1 MSSPASRRRGRP
13 ARDSATASPARS
25 TRSTRSQQQSQATNS
40 QTTPRASRRLQG
52 EAAVPSSSP
61 MFFQSSPA
69 RENSTAETPDARMEE
84 PSSPIRASST
94 MDDGETTPRANGAA
108 LRDSSPIRYVSSSS
122 PTRAFGRQTD
132 HSNIRSD
139 SSGLFVSSRQGL
151 DRQRIA
157 SRRSDLHSGGFGST
171 PSRRRRVFVDA
182 HGNFSAEGEIQS
194 DATFSNIN
202 PDTSEAEAMGGSAT
216 RMVWGTNVS
225 VQDGM
230 SAFKNFLRNFTT
242 KYRLWADGATED
254 ETRRMGESAERREY
268 VDMLNTMRQLGV
280 TSLNLDAKNLK
291 AYPPTLK
298 LWHQLQAYPQEII
311 PLMDQGVRDIMVE
324 LASQEMDRLR
334 SRIQRG
340 QNNHRDLS
348 SAPVVPSSDAMSES
362 GRMPRNE
369 IPDLVAEVE
378 TKIFKVLPFGLDS
391 TINMRDLD
399 PADIDKLVSIK
410 GLVIRATPIIP
421 DMKEAFFRC
430 QLCNHSVQVD
440 IDRGR
445 ITEPTICPRQACQ
458 ERNSMQIVHN
468 RCVFADK
475 QVIKLQETP
484 DSIPDGQTPH
494 SVSLCVYDE
503 LVDVCKAGDRVE
515 VTGIFRSN
523 PVRVNPRQRTQK
535 TLFKTYID
543 VLHVQKIDRKKL
555 GVDVSTVEQELSEQA
570 AGDAEQVR
578 KISAEEEEKI
588 IRTSTRPDLY
598 ELLARSLAPSIY
610 EMDDVK
616 KGILLQMFGGTN
628 KSFQKGGNPRYRGD
642 INVLLCGDPS
652 TSKSQLLRY
661 VHKIAPRGVYTSGK
675 GSSAVGLTAYVTRDP
690 ETRQMVLESGALV
703 LSDGG
708 VCCIDEFDKMN
719 ESTRSVLHEVM
730 EQQTVSIAKAGIIT
744 TLNARTSILAS
755 ANPIGSR
762 YNPNLPVPQ
771 NIDLP
776 PTLLSRFDLVYLV
789 LDRVDEMEDRR
800 LAKHIVNMYLE
811 DRPENASEREVLPIE
826 FLTAYIT
833 YAKTKVHPVL
843 TPAAGKALSD
853 AYVNMRKL
861 GDDIRSSDRRITATT
876 RQLESMIR
884 LAEAH
889 ARMRLSEEVTADDVE
904 EAVRLIRSAIKQA
917 ATDSRTGLIDM
928 SLLTEG
934 TSASERRNKEH
945 LKRAILGLIDDL
957 ASGGGAARWAEVYRV
972 LNDQSSTEV
981 DSAQFTEAVRALESE
996 SLVNILGEGARRSIR
1011 RAAGAVVF
1019 GEHLRSSMI
1028 KEYYWN
1034 YINYEGL
1041 KKALKTG
1048 YVTEPTPENTK
1059 PDRRAWTE
1067 DDERHFVTLLESE
1080 LDKVFKFQQYKSEE
1094 IVRRIQESDKDV
1106 DDVVTRLNNSNEA
1119 RNNGR
1124 QSVNPPSDEEFL
1136 MLEQVLSDIIA
1147 DVHDLAKFTQLNY
1160 TGFQKII
1167 KKHDKQT
1174 QWHLKPVFAARLN
1187 AKPFFKDNYDAF
1199 VVKLSKL
1206 YDLVRTKGN
1215 PIKGDSAAG
1224 GTQQN
1229 FVRQTTK
1236 YWVHPDNITELKL
1249 IILKHL
1255 PVLVFNPSKEFEEE
1269 DSAISS
1275 IYYDNTDTWELYEG
1289 RLKKTEGAE
1298 AIRLRWYGGMSSD
1311 QIFVERKTH
1320 REDWTGEKSV
1330 KARFSIK
1337 EKNVNDFL
1345 AGKLTVEKVFEKMRK
1360 EKKKSEAEIADYEQL
1375 AREIQY
1381 RVITR
1386 KLVPVTRSFYHRT
1399 AFQLPGDARVR
1410 ISLDTELTMTR
1421 EDNLDGRQRAGNN
1434 WRRMDIGVDWPF
1446 SQLPPE
1452 DVERFP
1458 YAVLEVKLQTQ
1469 AGQEPPK
1476 WIRDLTASHL
1486 VEAVPKYSK
1495 FIHGTATLFP
1505 DRINLLPFWMPQMDV
1520 DIRKPA
1526 SRHFGIQRP
1535 WTSTSMSVNDTP
1547 EDDEETDD
1555 ELDDGRVGRPRRGS
1569 VHGGYEQ
1576 AALFEEPDGNALDI
1590 EERIAAQPLP
1600 GDEDYPLYDSDDESF
1615 DSDELEEARRIGG
1628 TYYYKQLAKHYVH
1641 QVATGGF
1648 ELMKAMIPR
1657 PMPTNI
1663 PAPEQNG
1670 IAVLGNKRTIKR
1682 FQAPKGKR
1690 IYVPIRVEPKVYFAA
1705 ERTFLSWLEFSIML
1719 GTVAAALLNF
1729 GEDYIT
1735 FACSWAFTIL
1745 AALSLIYSLML
1756 YIWRVDKI
1764 RKRRDVKR
1772 VYYEKW
1778 GPTIIGLGL
1787 VTIMLVNFGLRV
1799 RQSGFT
1805 RKDPSPGYPLPGN
1818 PSNGTISDGRDDL

>member
-1 MSSPASRRRGRP
+1 MSSPASSRRRGRP
-13 ARDSATASPARS
+13 AKDSATASPARS
-25 TRSTRSQQQSQATNS
+25 TRSQQQPQAS
-40 QTTPRASRRLQG
+40 SPAQSTPRASRLLRG
-52 EAAVPSSSP
+52 DPAVPSSSP

-69 RENSTAETPDARMEE
+69 RGNSSSAETPDARMEE
-84 PSSPIRASST
+84 PSSPMRASSA
-94 MDDGETTPRANGAA
+94 MDEGETTPQANRASM
-108 LRDSSPIRYVSSSS
+108 RDSSPIRYVSSSS
-122 PTRAFGRQTD
+122 PTRAFGRQMG
-132 HSNIRSD
+132 HSDIHSD
-139 SSGLFVSSRQGL
+139 SSGLFVSSRGA
-151 DRQRIA
+151 DGNRVA

-182 HGNFSAEGEIQS
+182 NGLPAVDGELQS
-194 DATFSNIN
+194 DATFSNLH
-202 PDTSEAEAMGGSAT
+202 PDTSEAEVMGGNST
-216 RMVWGTNVS
+216 RVIWGTNIS
-225 VQDGM
+225 IQDSM
-230 SAFKNFLRNFTT
+230 SAFKNFLHNFTS

-254 ETRRMGESAERREY
+254 ETRRMGEMAEKREY
-268 VDMLNTMRQLGV
+268 IGMLNMMRQLGV

-311 PLMDQGVRDIMVE
+311 PLMDQSVRDVMVE
-324 LASQEMDRLR
+324 LAAKEMERLR
-334 SRIQRG
+334 SQIQRN

-362 GRMPRNE
+362 GRMPQTE
-369 IPDLVAEVE
+369 IPDLVAEAE
-378 TKIFKVLPFGLDS
+378 TKPYKVLPFALDS
-391 TINMRDLD
+391 TINMRELD
-399 PADIDKLVSIK
+399 PADMDKLVSIK
-410 GLVIRATPIIP
+410 GLVIRATPVIP

-440 IDRGR
+440 IDRGK
-445 ITEPTICPRQACQ
+445 IAEPTICPRQVCN
-458 ERNSMQIVHN
+458 EKNTMQIVHN

-503 LVDVCKAGDRVE
+503 LVDVCRAGDRVE

-523 PVRVNPRQRTQK
+523 PVRINPRQRTQK

-555 GVDVSTVEQELSEQA
+555 GIDASTVEQELSEQA
-570 AGDAEQVR
+570 AGDAEQTR

-588 IRTSTRPDLY
+588 RRTSTRPDLY

-642 INVLLCGDPS
+642 INILLCGDPS

-789 LDRVDEMEDRR
+789 LDRVDEQEDRR

-811 DRPENASEREVLPIE
+811 DRPENGSESEVLPIE

-833 YAKTKVHPVL
+833 YAKTTINPVL
-843 TPAAGKALSD
+843 TPSAGKALSD

-889 ARMRLSEEVTADDVE
+889 ARMRLSPEVTADDVE

-934 TSASERRNKEH
+934 TSSSERRNKEA
-945 LKRAILGLIDDL
+945 LKRGVLGVVDDL
-957 ASGGGAARWAEVYRV
+957 ANSSGSARWAEVYRV
-972 LNDQSSTEV
+972 LNDQASADV
-981 DSAQFTEAVRALESE
+981 DSNQFTEAVKALESE
-996 SLVNILGEGARRSIR
+996 GL
-1011 RAAGAVVF
+1011 
-1019 GEHLRSSMI
+1019 HLRSSMI
-1028 KEYYWN
+1028 KEYYWY

-1041 KKALKTG
+1041 KKALKTN
-1048 YVTEPTPENTK
+1048 YVIDPTPENTK
-1059 PDRRAWTE
+1059 PDRKPWAE
-1067 DDERHFVTLLESE
+1067 DDERQFVTILETE
-1080 LDKVFKFQQYKSEE
+1080 LDKVFNFQKLKSEE
-1094 IVRRIQESDKDV
+1094 IVRRIQESEKAV
-1106 DDVVTRLNNSNEA
+1106 DDVVTRLNNSNDS
-1119 RNNGR
+1119 RSNRSGR
-1124 QSVNPPSDEEFL
+1124 KPPSDEEFL

-1167 KKHDKQT
+1167 KKHDKET

-1215 PIKGDSAAG
+1215 PVKGDASAG

-1255 PVLVFNPSKEFEEE
+1255 PVLVFNASKEFAEE
-1269 DSAISS
+1269 DTAITS
-1275 IYYDNTDTWELYEG
+1275 IYYDNPDTWELYQG

-1298 AIRLRWYGGMSSD
+1298 AIRLRWYGGMGSD

-1330 KARFSIK
+1330 KARFALK
-1337 EKNVNDFL
+1337 EKHVNDYL
-1345 AGKLTVEKVFEKMRK
+1345 AGRMTVDRVFEKMRK
-1360 EKKKSEAEIADYEQL
+1360 DKKKSEDEIADLEQL

-1386 KLVPVTRSFYHRT
+1386 RLEPVTRTFYHRT

-1421 EDNLDGRQRAGNN
+1421 EDNLDGRRRAGAN

-1505 DRINLLPFWMPQMDV
+1505 DRIHLLPFWMPQMDV

-1535 WTSTSMSVNDTP
+1535 LTSTSISANETP
-1547 EDDEETDD
+1547 EDDETDD
-1555 ELDDGRVGRPRRGS
+1555 DLDEAQEIGNGRPRGRSTLSGPS
-1569 VHGGYEQ
+1569 EAEQ
-1576 AALFEEPDGNALDI
+1576 NALFGDNDGNALDI
-1590 EERIAAQPLP
+1590 EERIAAQPIP
-1600 GDEDYPLYDSDDESF
+1600 GDEEYPLYDSDEESI
-1615 DSDELEEARRIGG
+1615 DSDELEEARRVGG
-1628 TYYYKQLAKHYVH
+1628 RYYYEQLAKYYTQKLKVGT
-1641 QVATGGF
+1641 VNLLKT
-1648 ELMKAMIPR
+1648 LIPR
-1657 PMPTNI
+1657 PRPTYMPT
-1663 PAPEQNG
+1663 PEQNG
-1670 IAVLGNKRTIKR
+1670 ITVLGSGRTIQK
-1682 FQAPKGKR
+1682 FTAPKGKR
-1690 IYVPIRVEPKVYFAA
+1690 IHVPVRVEPKVYFAA
-1705 ERTFLSWLEFSIML
+1705 ERTFLSWLEFSILL
-1719 GTVAAALLNF
+1719 GTIAATLLNF

-1735 FACSWAFTIL
+1735 FACSWAFTVL
-1745 AALSLIYSLML
+1745 AAVALVYSLML

-1778 GPTIIGLGL
+1778 GPTVVGVGM
-1787 VTIMLVNFGLRV
+1787 VVIMLTNFVLRI
-1799 RQSGFT
+1799 RQAGFT
-1805 RKDPSPGYPLPGN
+1805 SRDGDPK
-1818 PSNGTISDGRDDL
+1818 GRDDL